1 MDGVAEGPPAPAKA
15 EGAACALPGTRPG
28 TRASFERPPGAAGRP
43 GPGVVRVS
51 LEAKAEAGPEAQPEA
66 GRPGAAPAAPRGARR
81 AVRSGGRDP
90 GARGEAQG
98 SGSALGRTGGGARP
112 GHGCSGGSGVRL
124 KDSRERQDRARRA
137 RPRRVC
143 RGSVGPEGERPE
155 PGRALASTPARR
167 DGARPCSPARDS
179 PHKSY
184 FASFPKY
191 VFLFLF
197 LFYVYG
203 SEVG

>member
-98 SGSALGRTGGGARP
+98 RGSALGRTGGGARP
-112 GHGCSGGSGVRL
+112 GHGCSGGVRRPAQGFPGAPGPSTSSPRLPRQRGPGGLETRAWPSPGVHTCPSGRCPAL
-124 KDSRERQDRARRA
+124 LTSPGLSPRELL
-137 RPRRVC
+137 C
-143 RGSVGPEGERPE
+143 IFS
-155 PGRALASTPARR
+155 
-167 DGARPCSPARDS
+167 
-179 PHKSY
+179 
-184 FASFPKY
+184 
-191 VFLFLF
+191 
-197 LFYVYG
+197 
-203 SEVG
+203 